1 MSASANAPCILVVDD
16 EPQILRALRTNL
28 EARDYRVLT
37 ASTGREAMIALAD
50 QSPDLLLLDLGLPD
64 LSGIEVLA
72 SLRSWSDIPV
82 IVVSARTSDPDKISA
97 LDLGAD
103 DYLTKPFSMGE
114 LLARVRAALRR
125 HVSIDLSPVF
135 ATEDFAID
143 FARGVAETGGQEVHL
158 TPTEWKIVTVLVR
171 SEGRLVTQRQLL
183 DEVWGEEFEN
193 ESGYLRVHMT
203 HIRRKLEPIPAQPR
217 YFRTEPGIGYRFS
230 RTTAAP
236 GLRL

>member
-1 MSASANAPCILVVDD
+1 MSPPCILVVDD
-16 EPQILRALRTNL
+16 DAQILRALRTNL
-28 EARDYRVLT
+28 EARDYRVVT
-37 ASTGREAMIALAD
+37 ASTGRQAVIELAD
-50 QSPDLLLLDLGLPD
+50 HSPDLLILDLGRPD
-64 LSGIEVLA
+64 ISGLEVLM

-97 LDLGAD
+97 LDEGAD

-125 HVSIDLSPVF
+125 HVAVDLTPTFV
-135 ATEDFAID
+135 TDDFSID
-143 FARGVAETGGQEVHL
+143 FARGTTDVGGTPVHL

-203 HIRRKLEPIPAQPR
+203 HIRRKLEPVPAQPR
-217 YFRTEPGIGYRFS
+217 YFRTEPGIGYRFNPS
-230 RTTAAP
+230 GRVVA
-236 GLRL
+236 GG

>member
-1 MSASANAPCILVVDD
+1 MSPPCILVVDD
-16 EPQILRALRTNL
+16 DAQILRALRTNL
-28 EARDYRVLT
+28 EARDYRVVT
-37 ASTGREAMIALAD
+37 ASTGRQAVIELAD
-50 QSPDLLLLDLGLPD
+50 HSPDLLILDLGLPD
-64 LSGIEVLA
+64 ISGLEVLM

-97 LDLGAD
+97 LDEGAD

-125 HVSIDLSPVF
+125 HVAVDLTPTFV
-135 ATEDFAID
+135 TDDFSID
-143 FARGVAETGGQEVHL
+143 FARGTTDVGGTPVHL

-203 HIRRKLEPIPAQPR
+203 HIRRKLEPVPAQPR
-217 YFRTEPGIGYRFS
+217 YFRTEPGIGYRFNPS
-230 RTTAAP
+230 GQAVA
-236 GLRL
+236 GG

>member
-1 MSASANAPCILVVDD
+1 MRSRSASPCILVVDD
-16 EPQILRALRTNL
+16 EPQILKALRTNL

-37 ASTGREAMIALAD
+37 ASTGRAAVIELAD
-50 QSPDLLLLDLGLPD
+50 ASPDLVILDLGLPD
-64 LSGIEVLA
+64 ISGTEVLA
-72 SLRSWSDIPV
+72 SLRSWSDAPV
-82 IVVSARTSDPDKISA
+82 IVVSARTSDPEKIAA
-97 LDLGAD
+97 LDQGAD

-125 HVSIDLSPVF
+125 HVPGDPAPIFV
-135 ATEDFAID
+135 TEDFSID
-143 FARGVAETGGQEVHL
+143 FARGVAEASGEPVHL

-203 HIRRKLEPIPAQPR
+203 HIRRKLEPSPPQPR
-217 YFRTEPGIGYRFS
+217 YFRTEPGIGYRFA
-230 RTTAAP
+230 R
-236 GLRL
+236 GEER

>member
-1 MSASANAPCILVVDD
+1 MTEPRILVVDD
-16 EPQILRALRTNL
+16 DPQILRALRANL
-28 EARDYRVLT
+28 EARDYTVLT
-37 ASTGREAMIALAD
+37 AATGRQAVIELAD
-50 QSPDLLLLDLGLPD
+50 HSPDLLVLDLGLPD
-64 LSGIEVLA
+64 MSGLEVLA

-97 LDLGAD
+97 LDEGAD

-125 HVSIDLSPVF
+125 HVALDLAPTFV
-135 ATEDFAID
+135 TEDFTID
-143 FARGVAETGGQEVHL
+143 FARGIVEVGGHPVHL

-183 DEVWGEEFEN
+183 DEVWGQEFEN
-193 ESGYLRVHMT
+193 ESGYLRVHLT

-217 YFRTEPGIGYRFS
+217 YFRTEPGIGYRFHVAGP
-230 RTTAAP
+230 TTS
-236 GLRL
+236 G

>member
-1 MSASANAPCILVVDD
+1 MTPPCILVVDD
-16 EPQILRALRTNL
+16 DAQILRALRTNL
-28 EARDYRVLT
+28 EARDYRVVT
-37 ASTGREAMIALAD
+37 ASTGRQAVIELAD
-50 QSPDLLLLDLGLPD
+50 HSPDLLILDLGLPD
-64 LSGIEVLA
+64 ISGLEVLM

-97 LDLGAD
+97 LDEGAD

-125 HVSIDLSPVF
+125 HVAVDLTPTFV
-135 ATEDFAID
+135 TDDFSID
-143 FARGVAETGGQEVHL
+143 FARGTTDVGGTPVHL

-203 HIRRKLEPIPAQPR
+203 HIRRKLEPVPAQPR
-217 YFRTEPGIGYRFS
+217 YFRTEPGIGYRFNPS
-230 RTTAAP
+230 GQAVA
-236 GLRL
+236 GG